1 MGVLE
6 IWQVRIYLID
16 DEPIVLSTIS
26 GFLSD
31 LGHSVTCATSVKDLD
46 GIADQP
52 ATDLVITDLR
62 VPGST
67 GLKLIRRVRELFP
80 DTPIV
85 VISGHRAALHKLRDV
100 IEKEAYAFLY
110 KPFSLGELEKLLE
123 RLSSDRGDN
132 SRDIVLEDESSRR
145 PIDEPV
151 E

>member
-1 MGVLE
+1 LQEGVLE
-6 IWQVRIYLID
+6 IRQVRIYLID

-31 LGHSVTCATSVKDLD
+31 LGHCVTCATSVKGLD
-46 GIADQP
+46 KIAEQP

-67 GLKLIRRVRELFP
+67 GLKLIRRIRELLP

-85 VISGHRAALHKLRDV
+85 VISGHRAALQNLRDV

-110 KPFSLGELEKLLE
+110 KPFSLSELEELLA
-123 RLSSDRGDN
+123 RLSSDQGDDR
-132 SRDIVLEDESSRR
+132 SDGVLEDEGSRR
-145 PIDEPV
+145 Q
-151 E
+151 